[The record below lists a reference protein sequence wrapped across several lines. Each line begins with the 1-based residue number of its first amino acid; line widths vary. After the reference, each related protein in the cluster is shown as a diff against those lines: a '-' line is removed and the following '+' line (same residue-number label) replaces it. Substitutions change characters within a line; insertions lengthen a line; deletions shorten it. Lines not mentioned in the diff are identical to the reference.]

1 LNYISPIG
9 VLRIEASDRGLR
21 AIRYL
26 SQEQVAA
33 EPEQEASQSENI
45 RNVTALCIS
54 ALNSYFAKQW
64 GAFNQ
69 FRLKIPLDLKG
80 TDFQKNVWEIIYSL
94 PNTYPIVSIYYS
106 ELAYLLGKPSAVR
119 ACANACGQNSIPIL
133 IPCHRII
140 AANEKLGGYAGGI
153 SRKSW
158 LLWHEGITI
167 KDAKAS
173 ILLQLPPQ
181 TR

>member
-9 VLRIEASDRGLR
+9 VLQIETSEIGLR

-26 SQEQVAA
+26 SMEQGLEEFV
-33 EPEQEASQSENI
+33 PKVPLSENAK
-45 RNVTALCIS
+45 NCTALCVS

-69 FRLKIPLDLKG
+69 LRSKIPFDLRG
-80 TDFQKNVWEIIYSL
+80 SDFQKKVWGIIYSL
-94 PNTYPIVSIYYS
+94 PSTYPIGSISYS
-106 ELAYLLGKPSAVR
+106 ELAYLANRPSSVR
-119 ACANACGQNSIPIL
+119 ACANICGQNTIPII

-140 AANEKLGGYAGGI
+140 AANGKLGGYAGGI
-153 SRKSW
+153 FRKSW
-158 LLWHEGITI
+158 LLWHEGIT
-167 KDAKAS
+167 KGAKS
-173 ILLQLPPQ
+173 NNQPQ